1 MIASFL
7 LASALGAALAPDARV
22 SAAEDALR
30 ERLAGPDQRLE
41 LTLVAAPAPVE
52 GAFEVTAV
60 GPLPPHLPRPRVA
73 VPVQWREASGQQGK
87 ALVWFGVALFR
98 ELPVWERSA
107 RAGEKAAAVG
117 TRVQDVDVARN
128 APDGLPES
136 DLSEWRLARAVRE
149 GAPVRRA
156 DLEPVPAIARDQT
169 LTLNVASRGIRIQTP
184 VVAQQDG
191 GIGDWIT
198 VRALGTG
205 EPVRALVVS
214 QNEVELAN

>member
-7 LASALGAALAPDARV
+7 LASALGAALPLDARV
-22 SAAEDALR
+22 SAAEHALR
-30 ERLAGPDQRLE
+30 ERLTGPDQRLE

-98 ELPVWERSA
+98 ELPVWERNA

-205 EPVRALVVS
+205 EPVRARVVS